1 MSSGAPGALAWLRAF
16 AIPAASQHVPQGYS
30 PFCLSLRK
38 HVFACA
44 QISRAH
50 RPGAAPCWRVVG
62 ADRRARGEAPFDAKD
77 PEKISERSRAPSCAS
92 RSLRGAAFWR
102 GDGRG
107 PHLRQELG
115 AQLLMM
121 VLNSRGLSQWGSG
134 MRACGSCHVLLVHSP
149 QSAAGLPG
157 GSAYRGQ
164 DAFVLAGLHLS
175 TCDGWCVA
183 RTGVLAALR
192 ATSTCQCRV

>member
-16 AIPAASQHVPQGYS
+16 AIPAATQHVPGSQGYS
-30 PFCLSLRK
+30 PFCISLRT

-115 AQLLMM
+115 AQLLTM

-134 MRACGSCHVLLVHSP
+134 MRLMPRPAHPSTVRVLYVGDCGGLEALTFSIMVLPASSV
-149 QSAAGLPG
+149 
-157 GSAYRGQ
+157 
-164 DAFVLAGLHLS
+164 
-175 TCDGWCVA
+175 
-183 RTGVLAALR
+183 
-192 ATSTCQCRV
+192 